1 MIPHAENNRT
11 DQNIQTELENFMA
24 ETENDEIERQE
35 PAVAEIVGK
44 AIFSQKYDEY
54 AFFYQS
60 AIRQLTTKLQI
71 VSADF
76 SRNNDRSPIESI
88 TSRVKSLES
97 IAAKMEHKGLELN
110 LDNMI
115 SNINDTAG
123 IRVICPF
130 LKDVYEV
137 ADMLLK
143 QKDVEL
149 IKIKDYIKNPKKS
162 GYRSLHLIVKTSV
175 LFSDGI
181 REIPVEIQIRTIA
194 QNFFASTDHQI
205 RYKRQSKITPEIH
218 KKMLECAE
226 LMANADEQMQNLAE
240 KVEI

>member
-97 IAAKMEHKGLELN
+97 IAAKMNIKGW
-110 LDNMI
+110 
-115 SNINDTAG
+115 
-123 IRVICPF
+123 
-130 LKDVYEV
+130 
-137 ADMLLK
+137 
-143 QKDVEL
+143 
-149 IKIKDYIKNPKKS
+149 
-162 GYRSLHLIVKTSV
+162 SLT
-175 LFSDGI
+175 
-181 REIPVEIQIRTIA
+181 
-194 QNFFASTDHQI
+194 
-205 RYKRQSKITPEIH
+205 
-218 KKMLECAE
+218 
-226 LMANADEQMQNLAE
+226 
-240 KVEI
+240 

>member
-97 IAAKMEHKGLELN
+97 IAAKMEHKGLSALR
-110 LDNMI
+110 
-115 SNINDTAG
+115 TVRYWTTG
-123 IRVICPF
+123 FC
-130 LKDVYEV
+130 
-137 ADMLLK
+137 
-143 QKDVEL
+143 
-149 IKIKDYIKNPKKS
+149 
-162 GYRSLHLIVKTSV
+162 SLHL
-175 LFSDGI
+175 SD
-181 REIPVEIQIRTIA
+181 V
-194 QNFFASTDHQI
+194 SL
-205 RYKRQSKITPEIH
+205 PE
-218 KKMLECAE
+218 
-226 LMANADEQMQNLAE
+226 
-240 KVEI
+240 